1 MDFFNDISEEEIEK
15 FRPLLDRPIDEVK
28 TDLQNLASNYYNS
41 IINNNV
47 ELYNS
52 TFSRINQ
59 YLEFNINE
67 INEYLNYCFV
77 IASNEIMK
85 KLSNSKRCKIYN
97 PAEVDLEFRTH
108 YTKKNEHYL
117 KREGLTDNEIEIL
130 SQYIKEK
137 HDITCLSHLLNNE
150 DVINKLKPKTIL
162 PTGLT
167 SITINTN
174 YVRGRNI
181 KNSGELYFAFD
192 KLFTADYIKE
202 NLK

>member
-1 MDFFNDISEEEIEK
+1 M
-15 FRPLLDRPIDEVK
+15 
-28 TDLQNLASNYYNS
+28 TD
-41 IINNNV
+41 
-47 ELYNS
+47 
-52 TFSRINQ
+52 
-59 YLEFNINE
+59 
-67 INEYLNYCFV
+67 
-77 IASNEIMK
+77 
-85 KLSNSKRCKIYN
+85 
-97 PAEVDLEFRTH
+97 
-108 YTKKNEHYL
+108 YL

-137 HDITCLSHLLNNE
+137 HDITCLSYLLNNE

-167 SITINTN
+167 SVTINTN